1 MITDKSSAQ
10 AFLKLNSL
18 GLCAEKTLGA
28 RVESGRW
35 LGGIIWAVGDGRW
48 NQSESMT
55 VRDEEFFKSIQHSS

>member
-18 GLCAEKTLGA
+18 VLYA

-55 VRDEEFFKSIQHSS
+55 VRDEEFLKSIQHSS